1 MSYRLCLPGSCSLA
15 KDAAVTFSCLYGIV
29 DWHTL
34 SCLQETTETISQLK
48 RKRKSYSKIS
58 KVYLLWSLLSAMK
71 QDKLWPFRSINSTNL
86 GRASIEQ
93 NGGFMS
99 MVLASQSWA
108 WWSPLPRAPGCR
120 FSAAELLFC
129 TGRQSWNTCH
139 CEHLLS
145 SHMNIC
151 EQRKN
156 RQRVGADTIIATDLQ
171 FSKENCSF
179 HYCHLNID
187 EWVQNQQRKFLVL
200 YMYKLRVCLG
210 NYICPFS
217 VFFLCYCK
225 LF

>member
-1 MSYRLCLPGSCSLA
+1 MRRMKQGETVTAVFPVLFLQPLPVCLAIS
-15 KDAAVTFSCLYGIV
+15 
-29 DWHTL
+29 L
-34 SCLQETTETISQLK
+34 SCRVPTAGLLRSPAL
-48 RKRKSYSKIS
+48 S
-58 KVYLLWSLLSAMK
+58 LLWPWA
-71 QDKLWPFRSINSTNL
+71 
-86 GRASIEQ
+86 AA
-93 NGGFMS
+93 
-99 MVLASQSWA
+99 LASQSWA

>member
-120 FSAAELLFC
+120 FM
-129 TGRQSWNTCH
+129 
-139 CEHLLS
+139 LLS
-145 SHMNIC
+145 SCFAQEGSHGT
-151 EQRKN
+151 R
-156 RQRVGADTIIATDLQ
+156 AIANT
-171 FSKENCSF
+171 CSLAIWIF
-179 HYCHLNID
+179 ANSAKIGR
-187 EWVQNQQRKFLVL
+187 E
-200 YMYKLRVCLG
+200 
-210 NYICPFS
+210 
-217 VFFLCYCK
+217 
-225 LF
+225 